1 MSGSSRPMVDRLPWR
16 MRCSAKWL
24 KSWER
29 HLSHVLVLTLW
40 ALICQTPVLQMISSA
55 SLHVKRWVSTG
66 TRWVWALICQT
77 PVLQMISSAS
87 LHVKRWVSTGTRW
100 VCNLLLLW
108 HYWHSELCQFGQLY
122 LNYQYL
128 FMNWGVFSAMLLHQI
143 IIWSSI
149 CLMNQLLH
157 HCYISWSYLHESS
170 QHMLISCS
178 TVFNLFMCRISS
190 CCCCLRLFVTILL
203 LFYSVQWPATM
214 QWLVL

>member
-1 MSGSSRPMVDRLPWR
+1 MPMVDRLPWH

-24 KSWER
+24 TSWER
-29 HLSHVLVLTLW
+29 RRSHVLILTLR

-55 SLHVKRWVSTG
+55 FLHVKRWVSTD
-66 TRWVWALICQT
+66 TQ
-77 PVLQMISSAS
+77 
-87 LHVKRWVSTGTRW
+87 W
-100 VCNLLLLW
+100 VCNLMLLW
-108 HYWHSELCQFGQLY
+108 RYWHPELCRFGQLY

-128 FMNWGVFSAMLLHQI
+128 FMNWGVFNAMLLHQI

-149 CLMNQLLH
+149 CLMSQLLH

-190 CCCCLRLFVTILL
+190 FCCCCCLSLFVTILL
-203 LFYSVQWPATM
+203 LFYSIQWPATM